1 MAAVVAVPLFLRDV
15 YLTLKV
21 GSGTAAEYQM
31 FAKVAKLQVSAGDV
45 VTVNTL
51 SSDGQFSSVGAP
63 SYALVLEGIQ
73 DWSADGLSTFLWTND
88 GAVADFELNVASEGT
103 ATPTTEAP
111 SMEGQ
116 VTLVAGDYG
125 GEVNTYGEMSLE
137 LPCVAKPTLKTA

>member
-15 YLTLKV
+15 YLTLKIGA
-21 GSGTAAEYQM
+21 GSAAEFQM
-31 FAKVAKLQVSAGDV
+31 FAKVAKLQVTAGDI
-45 VTVNTL
+45 VTVATL
-51 SSDGQFSSVGAP
+51 SSDGQFSSVGSP
-63 SYALVLEGIQ
+63 SYALILEGVQ
-73 DWSADGLSTFLWTND
+73 DWTATGLSTFLWTND

-103 ATPTTEAP
+103 TTPTTGAP

-137 LPCVAKPTLKTA
+137 LPCVAKPVLKTA